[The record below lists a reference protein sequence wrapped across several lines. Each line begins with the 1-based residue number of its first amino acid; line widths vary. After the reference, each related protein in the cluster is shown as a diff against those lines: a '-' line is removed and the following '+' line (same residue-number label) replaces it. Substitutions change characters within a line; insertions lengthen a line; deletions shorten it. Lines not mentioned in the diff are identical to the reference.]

1 MDNDLQSIY
10 SMLDSFVQSGEIID
24 LRKTYFQKIALPAMR
39 EVNPEWKPKTIQD
52 AYIILKNHLN
62 KEKISKPSFLVDIG

>member
-1 MDNDLQSIY
+1 MDNNLQSIY
-10 SMLDSFVQSGEIID
+10 CMLDSFVQSGEITD

-52 AYIILKNHLN
+52 AYIILKNYLN
-62 KEKISKPSFLVDIG
+62 KEKSSKPNFFVDIG